1 MYEIRRILLP
11 KVENAEVL
19 DIPSD
24 WKINDYKQIIANTKE
39 LMRIRKSTN
48 FKLNTDK
55 MSAYNS
61 TERKSTS
68 ASTYYNSKPMSA
80 RSTSPLTQ
88 HLNNLPT
95 YASNTNLNT
104 NATYTFSIT
113 NNTCNYSP
121 GDYQS
126 NKREEPNYTSL
137 ASGYNSRGATD
148 LRSARAQ
155 PLEYVPF
162 NSRVDVIERFT
173 HREREEHELLES
185 KEETEPET
193 FNQES
198 FTTKKLIS
206 PSKFPEAI
214 VEEGA
219 SLGSTIQPRADNC
232 SAFNETFDNLIAERF
247 HEENSRKLQS
257 EYNSNASKN
266 YDLPLA

>member
-1 MYEIRRILLP
+1 MPRI
-11 KVENAEVL
+11 ENAEVL
-19 DIPSD
+19 NIPSD

-39 LMRIRKSTN
+39 LMKVRKSTN
-48 FKLNTDK
+48 FKLNSDK
-55 MSAYNS
+55 LSAYNS

-88 HLNNLPT
+88 HSNNLAT

-104 NATYTFSIT
+104 NATCTFSIT
-113 NNTCNYSP
+113 NNTYNYSP
-121 GDYQS
+121 GEYQS
-126 NKREEPNYTSL
+126 KREEPNYTSL
-137 ASGYNSRGATD
+137 ASGYNSKSTAE
-148 LRSARAQ
+148 LRSARTQ

-162 NSRVDVIERFT
+162 NSRVDVIERYT
-173 HREREEHELLES
+173 HREREEQDLVES
-185 KEETEPET
+185 KDETEPET

-219 SLGSTIQPRADNC
+219 SLGSTILPRTNNC